1 MFLIGEPKSILNFN
15 FQFRVMIYAK
25 VVFFLLSIKLF
36 DNYQSTKVNKIVSY

>member
-25 VVFFLLSIKLF
+25 IIFLCFAAKQFNLSL
-36 DNYQSTKVNKIVSY
+36 STKVYKFISY